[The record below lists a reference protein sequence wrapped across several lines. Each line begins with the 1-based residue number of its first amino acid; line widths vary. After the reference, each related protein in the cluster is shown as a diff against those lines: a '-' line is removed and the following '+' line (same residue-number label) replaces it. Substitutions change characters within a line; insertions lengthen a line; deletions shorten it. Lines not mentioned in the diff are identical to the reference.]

1 MVEKFFETNTLAGL
15 LAAMTAT
22 SALHLLSR
30 LFEFL
35 WRMREKKDIAVAE
48 CIEKLSDAV
57 RSSTAAT
64 EKLDGRIKALEVTLG
79 AASKIRVDVR
89 RLYAVVKILSG
100 DRWETIKKAVTD
112 DEERGE

>member
-1 MVEKFFETNTLAGL
+1 MEKFFQADTLAGL

-30 LFEFL
+30 LFEFA
-35 WRMREKKDIAVAE
+35 WRMREKKDIAVSDS
-48 CIEKLSDAV
+48 IEKLSDAI

-64 EKLDGRIKALEVTLG
+64 ERLDGRVRALEPTI
-79 AASKIRVDVR
+79 AAAARVRVDVR

-100 DRWETIKKAVTD
+100 DRWEAIKKSIAD
-112 DEERGE
+112 DEERPE